1 MKDAQL
7 KIEGIELIDNDDN
20 VANINPDKEDI
31 MQELG
36 EFVLALNEKIKMT
49 TEPEKKCLVDVMVRI
64 ERDMQKWIAHYEK
77 NLIGFD
83 EAYEEITSLHVFTEM
98 YIK

>member
-1 MKDAQL
+1 MKRAQL
-7 KIEGIELIDNDDN
+7 KIEDVVLTENDEQF
-20 VANINPDKEDI
+20 ANKYPDKEEAI
-31 MQELG
+31 QELG
-36 EFVLALNEKIKMT
+36 EFVLALDEKIKMT
-49 TEPEKKCLVDVMVRI
+49 TEPERQCLVDVMVKI
-64 ERDMQKWIAHYEK
+64 QRDMQRWIAHYEK